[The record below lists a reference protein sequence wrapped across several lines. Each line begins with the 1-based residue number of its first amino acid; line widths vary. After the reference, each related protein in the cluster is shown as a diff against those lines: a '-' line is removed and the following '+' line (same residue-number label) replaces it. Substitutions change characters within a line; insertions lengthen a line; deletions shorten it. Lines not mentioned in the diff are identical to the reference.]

1 VNFRLSRP
9 FTSVEQEIADGIG
22 DGLGYAEIGRDLSS
36 GRISP
41 HTVRV
46 HVRNMA
52 TKIDSEAF
60 TALAPRQ
67 LVYMFVKSQEW
78 AQEHQTT

>member
-1 VNFRLSRP
+1 
-9 FTSVEQEIADGIG
+9 
-22 DGLGYAEIGRDLSS
+22 LSS

-52 TKIDSEAF
+52 MKIDVEAF
-60 TALAPRQ
+60 LVLAPRQ

-78 AQEHQTT
+78 EQ